1 MNTSYWIITLKPES
15 ENVQELQQAL
25 KSQGLEANL
34 FQAVDGRTAMPALEP
49 GEKLAKHRT
58 RLRHLCDLTPPEVGC
73 YLSHLRLI
81 KKAWNEGFESICILE
96 DDVKL
101 EPDFARIMGE
111 ITTLPSEVEMVR
123 LMGLKI
129 RKRKV
134 VQPLGDGSHQL
145 VRPERGWLGT
155 QAYYLNR
162 TGMEKVLKH
171 ASTIKEPI
179 DKMYDHFWEG
189 GLRLFGVEPH
199 LVYEANTAPSSI
211 AKSNRQRAKVP
222 WFYYLLHSLEK
233 GIFSVTRH
241 THLLLRRH
249 EFYPATRPQKAPGQ
263 SARMRE

>member
-15 ENVQELQQAL
+15 ESVQELQQAL
-25 KSQGLEANL
+25 KSQGLEASL

-81 KKAWNEGFESICILE
+81 KMAWNEGFESICILE

-101 EPDFARIMGE
+101 EPDFARIMEE
-111 ITTLPSEVEMVR
+111 ITKLPSEVEMVR

-199 LVYEANTAPSSI
+199 LVYEANAAPSSI
-211 AKSNRQRAKVP
+211 AKSNRQRAKVSRI
-222 WFYYLLHSLEK
+222 YYLLHPIVK
-233 GIFSVTRH
+233 AVFSINRH
-241 THLLLRRH
+241 AHLLRNKNG
-249 EFYPATRPQKAPGQ
+249 FYPTAKPPYRVGK
-263 SARMRE
+263 SSRLRH

>member
-15 ENVQELQQAL
+15 ESVQELQQAL
-25 KSQGLEANL
+25 KSQGLEASL

-101 EPDFARIMGE
+101 EPDFARIMEE
-111 ITTLPSEVEMVR
+111 ITKLPSEVEMVR

-155 QAYYLNR
+155 QAYFLNR

-189 GLRLFGVEPH
+189 GLRFFGVEPH
-199 LVYEANTAPSSI
+199 LVYEKNPEFSSI
-211 AKSNRQRAKVP
+211 PKSNRRSARVSLSYHVLHPFAKA
-222 WFYYLLHSLEK
+222 LLST
-233 GIFSVTRH
+233 TRH
-241 THLLLRRH
+241 AHLLSNR
-249 EFYPATRPQKAPGQ
+249 EQFYPCRFPAKKPGK
-263 SARMRE
+263 SMRIR